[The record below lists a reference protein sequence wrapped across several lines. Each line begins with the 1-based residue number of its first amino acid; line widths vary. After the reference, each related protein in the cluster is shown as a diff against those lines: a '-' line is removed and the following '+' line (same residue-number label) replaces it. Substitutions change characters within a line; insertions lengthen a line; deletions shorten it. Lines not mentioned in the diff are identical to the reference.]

1 MKSLKNV
8 VSRRANKA
16 MLDQE
21 ADNTETS
28 NQIDISVAGSSKQED
43 EAK

>member
-1 MKSLKNV
+1 
-8 VSRRANKA
+8 

-28 NQIDISVAGSSKQED
+28 NQTDISVTGSSKQGD
-43 EAK
+43 KAK